1 MNPMLLNVILEYTKI
16 MKSSDDFGSKHLKIK
31 ELSFLLHNEL
41 YNDFESAVGSD
52 IMSEYNFFKETAEKF
67 LSTIDPQEI
76 KISLV
81 NEKQMISFR
90 GKIRELL
97 SPMQISNAFLENVS
111 KEQLFLFCIFLS
123 NDEDIL
129 RMNIIC

>member
-1 MNPMLLNVILEYTKI
+1 MNPILLNIILEYTKI

-41 YNDFESAVGSD
+41 YKEFEDAIGSE
-52 IMSEYNFFKETAEKF
+52 ILNEYYFFKETAEKF
-67 LSTIDPQEI
+67 LSTVDPQEI
-76 KISLV
+76 KINLV
-81 NEKQMISFR
+81 DSKQMISFR
-90 GKIRELL
+90 GKTREIL